1 MSGTGVPIGGE
12 LITRLDG
19 DDLYVVQAPPRVWIN
34 TRVLRVIATGQYAPD
49 IRLRDDVLTIRARN
63 QTVVYRIRPSDI
75 PDELGGDLT
84 CIGEWPD

>member
-1 MSGTGVPIGGE
+1 MRPSDVPIGGE

-34 TRVLRVIATGQYAPD
+34 KRVLRVVATGQYAPD
-49 IRLRDDVLTIRARN
+49 ISLRDDVLTIRAKNR
-63 QTVVYRIRPSDI
+63 TVVYRIRPSDI
-75 PDELGGDLT
+75 PAALGGDLI